1 MVVLTPPR
9 VSDVLLFTF
18 PPTLHKGKGRTYSPN
33 EIISLKGNSFQSC
46 KNLAKIRNPSD
57 IEGMVLSYYHL
68 VNLRKAPFHPV
79 YHIRGHLLHD
89 DPVKS

>member
-33 EIISLKGNSFQSC
+33 EIISLKETPFSHV
-46 KNLAKIRNPSD
+46 KTLLIRNPSD
-57 IEGMVLSYYHL
+57 IEGMVLSCYHL
-68 VNLRKAPFHPV
+68 VNLRKASFHPV
-79 YHIRGHLLHD
+79 CHIGGHLLYD